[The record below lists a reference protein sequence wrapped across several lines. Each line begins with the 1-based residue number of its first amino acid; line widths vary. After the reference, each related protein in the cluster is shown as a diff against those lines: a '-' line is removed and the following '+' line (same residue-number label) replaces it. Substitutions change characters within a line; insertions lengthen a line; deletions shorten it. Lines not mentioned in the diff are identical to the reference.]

1 MDIED
6 FAQNKIVVQAE
17 INAIVAKINEII
29 EAVNEG
35 SGGGGG
41 NPPPPPPPTSTIS
54 VVKIDENVYEFT
66 YEG

>member
-6 FAQNKIVVQAE
+6 FAQNEIVVQAE

-29 EAVNEG
+29 GVVNE
-35 SGGGGG
+35 GGGGG
-41 NPPPPPPPTSTIS
+41 NPPQPPTPTTTIS
-54 VVKIDENVYEFT
+54 VTKIDDNVYEFS

>member
-6 FAQNKIVVQAE
+6 FSQNEIIVQAE

-29 EAVNEG
+29 GVVNEG
-35 SGGGGG
+35 GGGQ
-41 NPPPPPPPTSTIS
+41 PPQPPPTPTPNPITIQN
-54 VVKIDENVYEFT
+54 INENVYEIS